1 MKALKMKQLLLQ
13 VASKNWLELLLLL
26 SIDQL
31 VCCPPINKLVADK
44 RKNRYH
50 KMMIAIDGLQISPKL
65 VQIKVVKKLTI
76 SSRKLI
82 SLAGTKETCFIG

>member
-31 VCCPPINKLVADK
+31 VCCPINKLLAGK

-50 KMMIAIDGLQISPKL
+50 KMMIAIDSLQISPKL
-65 VQIKVVKKLTI
+65 VQIKVVK
-76 SSRKLI
+76 S
-82 SLAGTKETCFIG
+82 